1 MQYDRMLSGKR
12 IQEARKKK
20 LLTQDQLSEQLGITE
35 KALSEIERGKSG
47 MRMRTLMALCEIL
60 EVSPNYLLSYEGKDE
75 GPISELLRDVSAE
88 DRKDIEEIIRIFV
101 NKRKREI

>member
-1 MQYDRMLSGKR
+1 MEYDKALSGKR

-20 LLTQDQLSEQLGITE
+20 HLTQDQLSEQLGITE

-47 MRMRTLMALCEIL
+47 MRVRTLMALCEIL

-75 GPISELLRDVSAE
+75 GPISELLREVSQE
-88 DRKDIEEIIRIFV
+88 DRKAIEEMIRIFV
-101 NKRKREI
+101 NRKKQ